1 MKLLLI
7 LLIIVLAIYFK
18 KELIN
23 LLFEDDKDLA
33 SNKKKIAKNRE
44 HDNIRVNGYNKKST
58 SDVWTGKVT
67 AEEQDFSMDL
77 LPMLMKEFIA
87 IDCETTG
94 LSPEQDK
101 IIEISAVHFING
113 EPLDTFSSFVNANVY
128 ISEHVTNINHITNEM
143 IESAPD
149 ELTVFKSF
157 LAFLGDGAKGNIILC
172 AHNAGF
178 DIRFLKNTFERIGLN
193 AIFSY
198 IDTLEI
204 AREACLP
211 CENNKLQTLAKY
223 YDLADEQSHRA
234 GEDALLCG
242 KLLMIF
248 IQEEKTKRDKKEAQD
263 IKRKMITIN
272 PKNSRENLL
281 DVGVPNETL
290 TNRIEFGNKLRKEG
304 KIDEA
309 IKEFDEARRKGCC
322 HYYLYEW
329 YALAYRKLKDYDNEI
344 DILDEAIMQCEK
356 GFCNGNVEIFRE
368 RRDKAIDLLLKQR
381 EKSSRKK

>member
-23 LLFEDDKDLA
+23 LLFEDDKNLA

-143 IESAPD
+143 IESVPD
-149 ELTVFKSF
+149 ELTVFKDAVST
-157 LAFLGDGAKGNIILC
+157 LGAKQG
-172 AHNAGF
+172 
-178 DIRFLKNTFERIGLN
+178 
-193 AIFSY
+193 
-198 IDTLEI
+198 
-204 AREACLP
+204 
-211 CENNKLQTLAKY
+211 
-223 YDLADEQSHRA
+223 
-234 GEDALLCG
+234 
-242 KLLMIF
+242 
-248 IQEEKTKRDKKEAQD
+248 
-263 IKRKMITIN
+263 
-272 PKNSRENLL
+272 
-281 DVGVPNETL
+281 
-290 TNRIEFGNKLRKEG
+290 
-304 KIDEA
+304 
-309 IKEFDEARRKGCC
+309 
-322 HYYLYEW
+322 
-329 YALAYRKLKDYDNEI
+329 
-344 DILDEAIMQCEK
+344 
-356 GFCNGNVEIFRE
+356 
-368 RRDKAIDLLLKQR
+368 
-381 EKSSRKK
+381 